1 MSPSRVESELPF
13 HFSNLSENPAMNSKK
28 SVVAKCFPI
37 LLASGL
43 STLSLA
49 QESAL
54 TINKDDPNQ
63 VFAYQGEAV
72 LTQQELDAAFMKIP
86 ESSRLVFIRDG
97 ARVEQLVQ
105 SLLEIKMLKNDAIE
119 KGLADDPLVNLAVA
133 MAADKELAQLWSQ
146 RIPSLAPAADLEALA
161 REDYLANPSR
171 YDKSASVDI
180 TQILLGTE
188 TRSLAEAEKLA
199 QDLKNQLNQNPEKFQ
214 KMVAE
219 YSDDPAKITEFGQ
232 IKKVT
237 RGQMVPAFEQAAFAL
252 QEAGEISEPVTTQF
266 GVHLIRLDA
275 RHSAGVPKFEDV
287 REEAIARQEQTLQ
300 EAFLRKYL
308 SQLFSQPAVIPEGA
322 VEVMV
327 KRHFGEDL
335 EKAPVYSEP
344 VDD

>member
-1 MSPSRVESELPF
+1 MPF

-28 SVVAKCFPI
+28 SLVAKCFSM
-37 LLASGL
+37 LLISGF

-146 RIPSLAPAADLEALA
+146 RIPSLAPAADFEALA
-161 REDYLANPSR
+161 RED
-171 YDKSASVDI
+171 
-180 TQILLGTE
+180 
-188 TRSLAEAEKLA
+188 
-199 QDLKNQLNQNPEKFQ
+199 
-214 KMVAE
+214 
-219 YSDDPAKITEFGQ
+219 
-232 IKKVT
+232 
-237 RGQMVPAFEQAAFAL
+237 
-252 QEAGEISEPVTTQF
+252 
-266 GVHLIRLDA
+266 
-275 RHSAGVPKFEDV
+275 
-287 REEAIARQEQTLQ
+287 
-300 EAFLRKYL
+300 
-308 SQLFSQPAVIPEGA
+308 
-322 VEVMV
+322 
-327 KRHFGEDL
+327 
-335 EKAPVYSEP
+335 
-344 VDD
+344 